1 MAIRILCEFKIDVVA
16 FPIFDYGYFII
27 YNYSNEDGASQNWSN
42 RICFIKKLS
51 FNIFI
56 ENRL

>member
-1 MAIRILCEFKIDVVA
+1 MAIRILCEFRIDAVA
-16 FPIFDYGYFII
+16 FTIFDYGYFII
-27 YNYSNEDGASQNWSN
+27 YKFSNKDGASQNWSN

-56 ENRL
+56 ENTL